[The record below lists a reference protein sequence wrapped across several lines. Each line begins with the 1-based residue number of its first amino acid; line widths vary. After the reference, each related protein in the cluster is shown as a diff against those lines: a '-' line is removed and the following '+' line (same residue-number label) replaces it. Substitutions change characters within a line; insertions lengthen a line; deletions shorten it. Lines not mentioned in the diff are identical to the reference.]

1 MYNEKSKLN
10 DRDDGKMGDYQN
22 LNQIGE
28 EIKDALEDALN
39 TLDFSGLNKTIS
51 DTVNGAIHEVRKQ
64 FGNVVAG
71 NTERSPETERSAG
84 SPEYRSKVKVP
95 REIKAKQQAKE
106 TGLRVIRQR
115 PVGQISSVLY
125 TVFGGV
131 GAGITGVCAIICGA
145 LAAAGISG
153 FFIGLGISLPL
164 LAVSVGMLGKGSVQR
179 GRLERFRRYLKACG
193 DKTYCDIKLL
203 AAGVGRSVGYVR
215 KDLKK
220 MLQLNMLPEGHLDD
234 KGTCLMLDDATYRQ
248 YLETRQSYGARGD
261 GKASV
266 NETLSGAEGQ
276 AREDERLYAM
286 VQEGQEYIEKLRKLN
301 DAIPGEVFSDKL
313 SRLERVLTEIFDAL
327 KARPEKQPQMR
338 KFMDYYLPT
347 TLKLVEA
354 YAEFDGVQIQGENI
368 KAAKLEIEKT
378 MDTINR
384 AFEKLLDEL
393 FQDAA
398 FDAATD
404 AQVLQTLLAQEGLAA
419 DETFKDACKS

>member
-1 MYNEKSKLN
+1 MYNEKSKQN
-10 DRDDGKMGDYQN
+10 DRDDGRMGDYQN

-28 EIKDALEDALN
+28 EIKDALEDALS
-39 TLDFSGLNKTIS
+39 TMDFSGLNKTIS
-51 DTVNGAIHEVRKQ
+51 DTVNGALHEVRKQ
-64 FGNVVAG
+64 LGNVVAG
-71 NTERSPETERSAG
+71 STERTPEKERSAE
-84 SPEYRSKVKVP
+84 SPEYRKKVKVP
-95 REIKAKQQAKE
+95 REIKAKMQDKE
-106 TGLRVIRQR
+106 TGLRVVRQR

-131 GAGITGVCAIICGA
+131 GAGITGVSAIVFGV
-145 LAAAGISG
+145 LAAAGFPG
-153 FFIGLGISLPL
+153 FFIGLGISMSL

-193 DKTYCDIKLL
+193 DKTYCDVKLL
-203 AAGVGRSVGYVR
+203 AANAGRSVGYVR

-234 KGTCLMLDDATYRQ
+234 KETCLMLDDATYRQ
-248 YLETRQSYGARGD
+248 YLETRQSYGARED
-261 GKASV
+261 MESSAKEA
-266 NETLSGAEGQ
+266 LSGAEER
-276 AREDERLYAM
+276 ARGETELYAM
-286 VQEGQEYIEKLRKLN
+286 VREGQEYIEKLRELN

-313 SRLERVLTEIFDAL
+313 SRLERILTEIFEAL
-327 KARPEKQPQMR
+327 KARPEKQSQMR

-368 KAAKLEIEKT
+368 TAAKLEIEKT

-384 AFEKLLDEL
+384 AFEKLLDDL

-419 DETFKDACKS
+419 DETFKNAGKS

>member
-1 MYNEKSKLN
+1 
-10 DRDDGKMGDYQN
+10 MGDYQN

-193 DKTYCDIKLL
+193 DKTYFAYTDDEKN
-203 AAGVGRSVGYVR
+203 
-215 KDLKK
+215 KTLKK
-220 MLQLNMLPEGHLDD
+220 LEKKKYTVQRS
-234 KGTCLMLDDATYRQ
+234 KGLGENEPDMMWLTTMNP
-248 YLETRQSYGARGD
+248 ETRRLI
-261 GKASV
+261 KV
-266 NETLSGAEGQ
+266 TPAE
-276 AREDERLYAM
+276 AEATAAM
-286 VQEGQEYIEKLRKLN
+286 
-301 DAIPGEVFSDKL
+301 F
-313 SRLERVLTEIFDAL
+313 
-327 KARPEKQPQMR
+327 
-338 KFMDYYLPT
+338 
-347 TLKLVEA
+347 
-354 YAEFDGVQIQGENI
+354 
-368 KAAKLEIEKT
+368 
-378 MDTINR
+378 
-384 AFEKLLDEL
+384 EL
-393 FQDAA
+393 FWGSDLENSRN
-398 FDAATD
+398 FIVEKGHEYLD
-404 AQVLQTLLAQEGLAA
+404 LAYI
-419 DETFKDACKS
+419 S